1 MTFLRWPEWT
11 PPEETFHVC
20 DPRYV
25 GWLPIPI
32 ALTPAQIQRT
42 PHKKV
47 VMISVNNT
55 TYVRLAA
62 IYLMWHSNL
71 MEIQRTIT
79 IFLPDDADVRATLAA
94 FRAVQNAVSEVAFNG
109 GKPLRAVELQRAVY
123 DQVKGTLSS
132 QMTITALRLVAGA
145 YASAK
150 RNCTRRIHAEAR
162 RKARYEAKGWNYTP
176 RHIKPVGVC
185 RFERPTALFLV
196 GERGRDAD
204 FRADGTL
211 SIWTVAGRK
220 HIHYTIPP
228 ALRPLF
234 EAAKEI
240 DSVTVIERK
249 GKFYGRVALTLEA
262 PEPAGIVP
270 VGIDLN
276 ETNAV
281 VAVDADG
288 REFFQSGKATKVR
301 NQRTM
306 QATKRVQRKLAA
318 KKAEGADTHGVRR
331 VLKRLSGRRKRRT
344 HDFACVSARRLIEWA
359 PADAVLVFEDLRI
372 DQPSRE
378 SITKTRRGWCK
389 RHRPYAPLPCSACG
403 VHPQTPLSSISTL
416 AHGRSARPTPTCR
429 RPPSCRAG
437 GRIASGRR
445 RYRPGETTRAR

>member
-1 MTFLRWPEWT
+1 
-11 PPEETFHVC
+11 
-20 DPRYV
+20 
-25 GWLPIPI
+25 
-32 ALTPAQIQRT
+32 
-42 PHKKV
+42 
-47 VMISVNNT
+47 MISVNNT
-55 TYVRLAA
+55 TYVRLAT

-79 IFLPDDADVRATLAA
+79 IVLPDDADVRATLAA
-94 FRAVQNAVSEVAFNG
+94 FCSVQNAVSEVAFNS
-109 GKPLRAVELQRAVY
+109 GKPLRAVELQRVVY
-123 DQVKGTLSS
+123 EQVKGTLSS

-150 RNCTRRIHAEAR
+150 RNYTRRIRSEAR
-162 RKARYEAKGWNYTP
+162 RKARYEAKGWTYKP
-176 RHIKPVGVC
+176 RHIKPVSVC

-220 HIHYTIPP
+220 HINYWIPL

-288 REFFQSGKATKVR
+288 REFFQCGKATKVR
-301 NQRTM
+301 NYRTM

-372 DQPSRE
+372 DQPTRDLTRGAALRRRLSQWQHGAIRAAVANKAQVAGVAIATVNPAYTSQNCSRCGL
-378 SITKTRRGWCK
+378 RGK
-389 RHRPYAPLPCSACG
+389 RHRHAFTCPTLRACSACG
-403 VHPQTPLSSISTL
+403 CQRRHEHPQPLCPVS
-416 AHGRSARPTPTCR
+416 AGRGAVNRPRSPAAR
-429 RPPSCRAG
+429 
-437 GRIASGRR
+437 
-445 RYRPGETTRAR
+445 